1 MLASARMIRAPVF
14 LVLVCCLVGCAA
26 QERSVSVPVASLPTP
41 TVVLAPI
48 DPPPAPAPK
57 VPAGYVEMTIAGV
70 IPEGQGASVALL
82 DPKQSLVV
90 EVHVGGS
97 EALSIQ
103 HRFEHTSYQRPLTHD
118 LMDAV
123 MKQTGVEVVR
133 AQVDKLENGT
143 FIGTLVVK
151 SKNRTFELDARPSD
165 AIALAIGAGAPIY
178 CAPEVIKRA
187 GVPRS
192 SVDGLDP

>member
-1 MLASARMIRAPVF
+1 MNQVGAF
-14 LVLVCCLVGCAA
+14 LVLACLALGCAA
-26 QERSVSVPVASLPTP
+26 QEKSVSVPVASLPTP
-41 TVVLAPI
+41 TVTPAPI
-48 DPPPAPAPK
+48 DPPPPPAPK

-82 DPKQSLVV
+82 DPKQSLIV

-103 HRFEHTSYQRPLTHD
+103 HRQEHTSYQRPLTHD
-118 LMDAV
+118 LMDAL
-123 MKQTGVEVVR
+123 MKHIGVEVVR

-151 SKNRTFELDARPSD
+151 SKSRTFELDARPSD
-165 AIALAIGAGAPIY
+165 AIALAMGAGAPIY

-187 GVPRS
+187 GVPRA
-192 SVDGLDP
+192 SVDLDP